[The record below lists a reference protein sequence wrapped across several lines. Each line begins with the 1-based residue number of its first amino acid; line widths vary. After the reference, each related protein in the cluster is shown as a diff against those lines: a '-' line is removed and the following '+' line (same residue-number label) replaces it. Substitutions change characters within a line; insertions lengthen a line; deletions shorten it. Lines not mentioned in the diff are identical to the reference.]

1 MQVETRQVVSGSRC
15 QVSGLTRGARQ
26 VRRHRRIV
34 RIALSVGAARSE
46 LRDAAAGAMFEMDTL
61 GNMIGS
67 L

>member
-26 VRRHRRIV
+26 VRRRVV
-34 RIALSVGAARSE
+34 RIALRADAARGA
-46 LRDAAAGAMFEMDTL
+46 LRDVATGAMFEMDTL